1 METKNKL
8 ITVETS
14 VKAPEEKVW
23 ELWTT
28 PEHIKNW
35 NKANDEWHTRKAE
48 NDLRPG
54 GKFVSRMEA
63 KDGSMGFD
71 FGGTYDKVDA
81 KKLISYTLDDGRKV
95 EINFSSTGKHTKITE
110 TFEPENTNPVEMQRE
125 GWQAILDNFKK
136 YAESVN

>member
-1 METKNKL
+1 MNAKNDI

-14 VKAPEEKVW
+14 VKAPVEKIW
-23 ELWTT
+23 ELWTM

-35 NKANDEWHTRKAE
+35 NKANDDWQTTNAE

-54 GKFVSRMEA
+54 GRFVSRMEA

-71 FGGTYDKVDA
+71 FGGTYDNIDA

-95 EINFSSTGKHTKITE
+95 EINFAYEGDTTKITE
-110 TFEPENTNPVEMQRE
+110 TFEAENTNPIAMQE
-125 GWQAILDNFKK
+125 GGWQSILDNFKK
-136 YAESVN
+136 YAESKS